1 MLNNN
6 KKITA
11 LLNGPAFPDREFIR
25 SGATFGEVY
34 AMAAGLRTVLA
45 APEYQGASIC
55 LAVDDRAVMA
65 AVLLAALHPGKRSK
79 AKTPAL
85 ERAALGHPC
94 PAAALHPS
102 QPNGPILLL
111 PFALSTP
118 ALARMQQLT
127 GFTAA
132 ITDTGRDLPEGTA
145 IIRPQA
151 GTAAEL
157 ATSAPISPQAELLRI
172 FTGGSTGTPQIW
184 SKTGENLFGEGF
196 ALARHFAVTEQDCI
210 VATIPPY
217 HIYGLLFSVILP
229 LVSGASVSMDSPSY
243 PGEIADAIQGQR
255 ATLLAAIP
263 PHYRAL
269 RGKKVAASSLRLA
282 FSSAGMLDAED
293 NESFTQLNQV
303 GIVEVY
309 GSTETGGIA
318 TRNRSMGETSFTT
331 FPTVAWTIKDE
342 RLCVRSSYLSP
353 ELPVADDGFFTT
365 GDRVEQCGTNQFIL
379 KGRVDGVTKVGG
391 KRVDLEEVRAII
403 KRVPQVSDCVVMA
416 LPEPG
421 GREHRIVALIQG
433 TEVDM
438 DLLRK
443 TLVTSLE
450 FYALPRLLKTIDRIP
465 LQENGKYDRDAI
477 THLLTP

>member
-196 ALARHFAVTEQDCI
+196 ALARHFAVTDRKS
-210 VATIPPY
+210 TR
-217 HIYGLLFSVILP
+217 LN
-229 LVSGASVSMDSPSY
+229 
-243 PGEIADAIQGQR
+243 
-255 ATLLAAIP
+255 
-263 PHYRAL
+263 
-269 RGKKVAASSLRLA
+269 SSHSQQSRMP
-282 FSSAGMLDAED
+282 SSA
-293 NESFTQLNQV
+293 
-303 GIVEVY
+303 
-309 GSTETGGIA
+309 
-318 TRNRSMGETSFTT
+318 
-331 FPTVAWTIKDE
+331 
-342 RLCVRSSYLSP
+342 
-353 ELPVADDGFFTT
+353 
-365 GDRVEQCGTNQFIL
+365 
-379 KGRVDGVTKVGG
+379 
-391 KRVDLEEVRAII
+391 
-403 KRVPQVSDCVVMA
+403 
-416 LPEPG
+416 
-421 GREHRIVALIQG
+421 
-433 TEVDM
+433 
-438 DLLRK
+438 
-443 TLVTSLE
+443 
-450 FYALPRLLKTIDRIP
+450 
-465 LQENGKYDRDAI
+465 
-477 THLLTP
+477 